1 MLPGLLAEF
10 SEENPASSVPKAK
23 VALEKLSEQQLIEM
37 AQAGD
42 KRAFGFIIRQHHKRL
57 LRFIVGLVRSFDSA
71 EDIVQEAFIRAY
83 QALERF
89 QPNQPFYPWLAAIAR
104 NLAFNHLQRGGKSE
118 SLDKLTESGYDPQS
132 VQLGPMEQMLADE
145 NRRRYF
151 KAVMALPAK
160 YRAVFVLRHFEEM
173 SYVDIAS
180 YLKIPPGTVD
190 SRLYRARQM
199 LMENLKDLL

>member
-1 MLPGLLAEF
+1 MFFGLFAGF
-10 SEENPASSVPKAK
+10 SEEKSPSSVPKAK
-23 VALEKLSEQQLIEM
+23 VALDKLSDQQLIEM

-42 KRAFGFIIRQHHKRL
+42 KRAFGQIIRKYQKRL
-57 LRFIVGLVRSFDSA
+57 LRFIVGLVRSFDTA

-89 QPNQPFYPWLAAIAR
+89 KPNQPFYPWLATIAR
-104 NLAFNHLQRGGKSE
+104 NLAYNHIQRDEKSE
-118 SLDKLTESGYDPQS
+118 SLDKLAESGYDPQAI
-132 VQLGPMEQMLADE
+132 QLGPMEQMLSDE
-145 NRRRYF
+145 SRKRYF

-160 YRAVFVLRHFEEM
+160 YRAVFVLRHFEDM